1 VLYFALGRGEVRVAA
16 VAGGDDRPITQ
27 ATSNAIYSAGRLLF
41 LREGTLLAQPFDVD
55 ALTLSGSPVAVASD
69 VAMVDSNRGVFS
81 ASDAGSVLYQQ
92 GTRDAALTLA
102 WFDPEGRRVST
113 LGEVGN
119 ARGVFLSPDARV
131 TTLSITDAQLR
142 GDLWRVDT
150 ATGQRTRLTSEVP
163 PNDVNPFVAWA
174 PDGRSIVYSAR
185 RQDRLT
191 LVRRQ
196 MSGSGGE
203 APVFDVA
210 VSGADRD
217 QSTFDLPRVTAW
229 SRDGSLLT
237 YSYRGLFVVP
247 MGGAARDVKAFGS
260 DEGRGQNPRLSP
272 DGRWVSYQARREGG
286 GVLGVF
292 VDAFPGGG
300 RRQQL
305 AEEGTLAVWGP
316 DGRSFYY
323 LTKNTLVRTDVR
335 EADGQLVFSPP
346 RAIMSVRQGR
356 GYSYDVAPDGR
367 ILALVTPEE
376 QASRPLTLVQ
386 NGLAAT
392 ADR

>member
-1 VLYFALGRGEVRVAA
+1 
-16 VAGGDDRPITQ
+16 
-27 ATSNAIYSAGRLLF
+27 
-41 LREGTLLAQPFDVD
+41 
-55 ALTLSGSPVAVASD
+55 
-69 VAMVDSNRGVFS
+69 
-81 ASDAGSVLYQQ
+81 
-92 GTRDAALTLA
+92 
-102 WFDPEGRRVST
+102 
-113 LGEVGN
+113 
-119 ARGVFLSPDARV
+119 
-131 TTLSITDAQLR
+131 
-142 GDLWRVDT
+142 
-150 ATGQRTRLTSEVP
+150 
-163 PNDVNPFVAWA
+163 
-174 PDGRSIVYSAR
+174 
-185 RQDRLT
+185 
-191 LVRRQ
+191 
-196 MSGSGGE
+196 
-203 APVFDVA
+203 
-210 VSGADRD
+210 
-217 QSTFDLPRVTAW
+217 
-229 SRDGSLLT
+229 
-237 YSYRGLFVVP
+237 
-247 MGGAARDVKAFGS
+247 
-260 DEGRGQNPRLSP
+260 
-272 DGRWVSYQARREGG
+272 VSYQARREGG